1 MLDSLSL
8 WLHETP
14 LGETLLTMLISMLPV
29 VELRGGLPA
38 GVAMGLP
45 IPVAFIASLV
55 GNMIPVPFIILF
67 VRPLFKWVRI
77 HIPKL
82 EGFISHLEARA
93 EAKSADVLRYQTW
106 GLLIFVAIPLP
117 GTGAWTGALIAA
129 VLNMR
134 LKRAVPV
141 IFLGVVIAG
150 CIITLLTH
158 GVTLCSKIKRARRR
172 SFLFLFVSKLQPFC
186 NDFRLKS
193 CYHPYRRRLC
203 GKHRKGE
210 FHMKKHLQC
219 GLTAALTLALLLTVC
234 GQKEADANDT
244 PPDAQAGSLYEDFFT
259 GDVTVT
265 ANLINAGVEATTASF
280 HAPAVYAT
288 KGVDGSDMDWTIT
301 RFALLDLDGDGAD
314 ELVLNIDFSGE
325 EEYVILTCYDGAVYA
340 NQIVYRGF
348 LSPKAD
354 GTFEWSNGA
363 FDNGASRA
371 CFENG
376 VLVYEDFAS
385 MSEGSDGNAVYT
397 LNGESIDEAAY
408 SAFLDEQAAKDDL
421 AWTEFSVD
429 AVNAA
434 LAG

>member
-1 MLDSLSL
+1 
-8 WLHETP
+8 
-14 LGETLLTMLISMLPV
+14 
-29 VELRGGLPA
+29 
-38 GVAMGLP
+38 
-45 IPVAFIASLV
+45 
-55 GNMIPVPFIILF
+55 
-67 VRPLFKWVRI
+67 
-77 HIPKL
+77 
-82 EGFISHLEARA
+82 
-93 EAKSADVLRYQTW
+93 
-106 GLLIFVAIPLP
+106 
-117 GTGAWTGALIAA
+117 
-129 VLNMR
+129 
-134 LKRAVPV
+134 
-141 IFLGVVIAG
+141 
-150 CIITLLTH
+150 
-158 GVTLCSKIKRARRR
+158 
-172 SFLFLFVSKLQPFC
+172 
-186 NDFRLKS
+186 
-193 CYHPYRRRLC
+193 
-203 GKHRKGE
+203 
-210 FHMKKHLQC
+210 MKKHLQC
-219 GLTAALTLALLLTVC
+219 GLTAALTLALLLTAC

-265 ANLINAGVEATTASF
+265 ANLIN
-280 HAPAVYAT
+280 
-288 KGVDGSDMDWTIT
+288 WTIT

-340 NQIVYRGF
+340 NQVVYRGF

-371 CFENG
+371 RFENG
-376 VLVYEDFAS
+376 VLVYDDFAA

-397 LNGESIDEAAY
+397 LNGESIDEAAN